1 MPVKPI
7 TPGLTPSLSKYLEQ
21 RTQEY
26 RDLSAARSTGR
37 NSYDYP
43 PANWPADRCL
53 LTRLPRELLFL
64 VFDCLYQADLYHLA
78 VTCRYLA
85 ALALDLLYSR
95 DISDFDCLALR
106 WACTFDIAP
115 TLERTLSYGAPV
127 DHAFRERSHLGCRW
141 VIDMTAVGATCSTP
155 LTTAIGANGS
165 ETIRL
170 LVARGANVNTPDPRT
185 SHVGCGGVHEVLFP
199 IHLAM
204 GTPDGPPSGRF
215 QPGNPTIVRQLLDAG
230 ADPNQES
237 VCHYPADPAEMVRHV
252 TPLILAMQ
260 PQVPVETVRLLLE
273 RGAHPTLP
281 GVYRTSSSFT
291 GIEQLPSEFRARA
304 PLDFMLPPD
313 RFRGHLVFP
322 LDLDKIRI
330 LLAYGDVNEL
340 CYVQPRLSAWLPD
353 ELDDRVPVLY
363 NHWDHRQAADIL
375 NLFIAAGVNI
385 ADWAEKAHSP
395 ILSVIWW
402 AEDEIRLPRRDGALE
417 QRHSIMSRAVEM
429 ITLLAE
435 ATLVEPSAAGRSLRN
450 SSIIDAVARLDRPET
465 NLWRTGQTPLRY
477 LCSPLRSVDLTEL
490 VPLLLRYGADING
503 ADAGPPTDHGLAD
516 INSDDAGRRTALHL
530 AVMFGCGAAAHS
542 LLGFLGGPTSSGLTV
557 DARDG
562 HDWTPLHHAC
572 LFGFWRD
579 RARQCAAARLLLDH
593 GADVHARTHRGWT
606 PLAFAVLA
614 ANPETPTGR
623 PRCGTWPSRW
633 RASRRTSPRC
643 LWIDWAL
650 RRLNRRRSRIS
661 RAWCPGSW
669 SGKSTLRCRN
679 ISPSC
684 SARTSG
690 TSAGPTGPLTGTSR
704 SCSRRWV
711 SLDSATSRR
720 TNLWR
725 SKAFVVWG
733 GRSALA
739 RQCDALSFVRS
750 CLGLLCGGSERAKR
764 LFSSLHICA
773 RRRAPTRWK
782 DGGRIGVASSD
793 GKCVQL
799 EQD

>member
-614 ANPETPTGR
+614 ANPDLVRLLLDHGADRQDLSLSPGGGAGEGETEPISIPRGCVLFR
-623 PRCGTWPSRW
+623 RCGESGDTD
-633 RASRRTSPRC
+633 RATP
-643 LWIDWAL
+643 L
-650 RRLNRRRSRIS
+650 RDMAAEVARVQADIAAMLVDRLGAAAVKPPAES
-661 RAWCPGSW
+661 
-669 SGKSTLRCRN
+669 
-679 ISPSC
+679 
-684 SARTSG
+684 
-690 TSAGPTGPLTGTSR
+690 
-704 SCSRRWV
+704 
-711 SLDSATSRR
+711 D
-720 TNLWR
+720 
-725 SKAFVVWG
+725 
-733 GRSALA
+733 
-739 RQCDALSFVRS
+739 QQ
-750 CLGLLCGGSERAKR
+750 GLLSRFVEWQIHPQVPGHLPIVFCAYLGSVGGTHWTFDRDIEIVFEAMGQ
-764 LFSSLHICA
+764 LGFGYF
-773 RRRAPTRWK
+773 APYEPW
-782 DGGRIGVASSD
+782 
-793 GKCVQL
+793 
-799 EQD
+799 EE